1 MSEAAAG
8 DPGGPAAGG
17 SRWDPASDPA
27 VGGSWPAP
35 AGRLGARRPG
45 APAADPRL
53 AAIVFAALVAACFAA
68 LIVTQRLKHT
78 PTPVERFEMSSEVV
92 PSATGRRSEE
102 RIAFKL
108 TRADRV
114 TVTVDDAAG
123 EDVAT
128 LVTDVPVGR
137 YKILSLRWNG
147 RRGVAAGYK
156 VLRKA
161 DGYTTIVP
169 RNTGAIAPAGTYTV
183 RVHLLAQ
190 KRSVPSSRSFQL
202 VAP

>member
-1 MSEAAAG
+1 
-8 DPGGPAAGG
+8 
-17 SRWDPASDPA
+17 
-27 VGGSWPAP
+27 VGGSLRAR
-35 AGRLGARRPG
+35 AGALGARRPG
-45 APAADPRL
+45 APVADPRL
-53 AAIVFAALVAACFAA
+53 AVIVFAALVAACFMA

-78 PTPVERFEMSSEVV
+78 PTPVEHFQMTSKVV
-92 PSATGRRSEE
+92 PAATGRLSEE

-108 TRADRV
+108 TKADRV
-114 TVTVDDAAG
+114 TVTVDNAAG
-123 EDVAT
+123 EGVAT

-147 RRGVAAGYK
+147 RRGVAGGYK

-169 RNTGAIAPAGTYTV
+169 RNKGAIAPAGTYTV

>member
-8 DPGGPAAGG
+8 DPGGSAAGD
-17 SRWDPASDPA
+17 SRRTRA
-27 VGGSWPAP
+27 GG
-35 AGRLGARRPG
+35 LGATRPG
-45 APAADPRL
+45 ATAADPRL
-53 AAIVFAALVAACFAA
+53 AAAVFAALVAACFVA

-78 PTPVERFEMSSEVV
+78 PTPIERFEMSSRVI
-92 PSATGRRSEE
+92 PSAAGKLGEE

-108 TRADRV
+108 TKADRV
-114 TVTVDDAAG
+114 TVSIEDSSG

-147 RRGVAAGYK
+147 RRGVASGYRM
-156 VLRKA
+156 LRKA
-161 DGYTTIVP
+161 DGYTTLVP
-169 RNTGAIAPAGTYTV
+169 RISGAIAPAGAYSV
-183 RVHLLAQ
+183 RVRLLTQ

>member
-8 DPGGPAAGG
+8 DPGGPAAGSDGG
-17 SRWDPASDPA
+17 SA
-27 VGGSWPAP
+27 VGGSWRAR
-35 AGRLGARRPG
+35 AGGAGARRPG
-45 APAADPRL
+45 ASHADPRL
-53 AAIVFAALVAACFAA
+53 AVAIFAALVAACFVA

-78 PTPVERFEMSSEVV
+78 PTPVEHFQMTSNVI
-92 PSATGRRSEE
+92 PSATGKLSEE

-108 TRADRV
+108 TKADRV
-114 TVTVDDAAG
+114 TVTIENSAG

-137 YKILSLRWNG
+137 YKTLSLRWNG
-147 RRGVAAGYK
+147 HRGVASGYS

-161 DGYTTIVP
+161 DGYTTLIP
-169 RNTGAIAPAGTYTV
+169 RISGAIAPVGTYSV

-202 VAP
+202 VAR

>member
-1 MSEAAAG
+1 LSEAAAG

-17 SRWDPASDPA
+17 SRRARA
-27 VGGSWPAP
+27 GG
-35 AGRLGARRPG
+35 LGARRTG

-53 AAIVFAALVAACFAA
+53 AAAIFAALVLACFMA

-78 PTPVERFEMSSEVV
+78 PTPVERFQMTSKVA
-92 PSATGRRSEE
+92 PSANGRLGEE

-108 TRADRV
+108 TKADRV
-114 TVTVDDAAG
+114 TVSIENSSG

-137 YKILSLRWNG
+137 YKTLSLRWNG
-147 RRGVAAGYK
+147 RRGVARGYK

-169 RNTGAIAPAGTYTV
+169 RNTGAIAPTGTYTV

>member
-1 MSEAAAG
+1 M
-8 DPGGPAAGG
+8 
-17 SRWDPASDPA
+17 
-27 VGGSWPAP
+27 GGSWRARI
-35 AGRLGARRPG
+35 GGLGAQRPG
-45 APAADPRL
+45 APRADPRL
-53 AAIVFAALVAACFAA
+53 AAAVFAALVAACFVA

-78 PTPVERFEMSSEVV
+78 PTPIERFQMTSKLI
-92 PSATGRRSEE
+92 PSAGGVLGEE

-108 TRADRV
+108 TKADRV
-114 TVTVDDAAG
+114 TVTVENAAD
-123 EDVAT
+123 EALAT

-137 YKILSLRWNG
+137 YKTLSLRWNG
-147 RRGVAAGYK
+147 RRGVAYGYK

-202 VAP
+202 VAR

>member
-8 DPGGPAAGG
+8 GDGGPT
-17 SRWDPASDPA
+17 
-27 VGGSWPAP
+27 VGGSWRARV
-35 AGRLGARRPG
+35 GSLGARRPG
-45 APAADPRL
+45 APVADPRL
-53 AAIVFAALVAACFAA
+53 AAIVFAGLVAACFVA

-78 PTPVERFEMSSEVV
+78 PTPVEHFQMSARVI
-92 PSATGRRSEE
+92 PSAAGKLGEE

-108 TRADRV
+108 TKADRV
-114 TVTVDDAAG
+114 TVSIENSSGD
-123 EDVAT
+123 DVAT

-147 RRGVAAGYK
+147 RRGVASGYS

-161 DGYTTIVP
+161 DGYTTLVP
-169 RNTGAIAPAGTYTV
+169 RIAGAIAPAGAYTV

>member
-1 MSEAAAG
+1 MSEAAAAERG
-8 DPGGPAAGG
+8 
-17 SRWDPASDPA
+17 A
-27 VGGSWPAP
+27 V
-35 AGRLGARRPG
+35 
-45 APAADPRL
+45 ADPRL
-53 AAIVFAALVAACFAA
+53 ATAIFAALVAACFVA

-78 PTPVERFEMSSEVV
+78 PTPVEHFQMTSKVI
-92 PSATGRRSEE
+92 PSATGKLSEE

-108 TRADRV
+108 TKADRV
-114 TVTVDDAAG
+114 TVTVESAAG

-128 LVTDVPVGR
+128 LITDVPVGR

-147 RRGVAAGYK
+147 RRGVASGYR

-169 RNTGAIAPAGTYTV
+169 RNRGAIAPAGTYSV

-190 KRSVPSSRSFQL
+190 KRSVPASRTFQL

>member
-1 MSEAAAG
+1 LSEAAAG

-17 SRWDPASDPA
+17 SRWARANS
-27 VGGSWPAP
+27 
-35 AGRLGARRPG
+35 LGATRPG
-45 APAADPRL
+45 ASGADPRL
-53 AAIVFAALVAACFAA
+53 AAAIFAALVAACFVA

-78 PTPVERFEMSSEVV
+78 PTPIEHFEMSSRVI
-92 PSATGRRSEE
+92 PSAAGKLGEE

-108 TRADRV
+108 TKADRV
-114 TVTVDDAAG
+114 TVSIENSSG

-147 RRGVAAGYK
+147 RRGVASGYS

-161 DGYTTIVP
+161 DGYTTLVP
-169 RNTGAIAPAGTYTV
+169 RISGAVAPAGSYSV
-183 RVHLLAQ
+183 RVRLLTQ
-190 KRSVPSSRSFQL
+190 KRSVPSSRTFQL